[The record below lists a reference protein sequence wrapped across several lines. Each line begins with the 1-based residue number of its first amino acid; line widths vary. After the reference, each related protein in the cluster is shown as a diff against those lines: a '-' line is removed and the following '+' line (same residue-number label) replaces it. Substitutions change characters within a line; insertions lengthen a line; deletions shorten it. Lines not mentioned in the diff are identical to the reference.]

1 MSNPSKRKGTAWE
14 TKIVDYLKDNGW
26 DARRKPQTGTA
37 DEGDIS
43 IEEIDWLVIE
53 AKAAKSHELA
63 AWVDEANVEAENAHA
78 RIGVVW
84 AKRRGRTSAGGGY
97 VVMDGD
103 SFAEI
108 VATLVGL
115 YEALEEVDDAR

>member
-43 IEEIDWLVIE
+43 IEELPWLVIE
-53 AKAAKSHELA
+53 AKAAKDYNLA
-63 AWVDEANVEAENAHA
+63 SWVAEANVEAENAHA
-78 RIGVVW
+78 RVGVVW
-84 AKRRGRTSAGGGY
+84 AKRRGKTAAGDGY

-103 SFAEI
+103 SFTEI
-108 VATLVGL
+108 VATLIGL
-115 YEALEEVDDAR
+115 YEALGEGPR